1 MATQIKITE
10 LGSIAN
16 ANLTQTTL
24 FPGVNMVG
32 TPITQK
38 VTLQQIGNVILSS
51 SGNGTFP
58 VANMANISYT
68 VVNAAQPN
76 ITSVGTLTSLT
87 VSGNILVGGGNVV
100 TKNSTAY
107 NVVRETTTTVDN
119 IVARVSSSGKAQ
131 ISVVEGTST
140 ISWSGYSILTG
151 IHDAFNNTGIVVA
164 AGVYADITAT
174 SLTANGDSIVT
185 ILQSNN
191 RVYRITYVQ
200 AGNPL
205 NATVIIEKLL

>member
-38 VTLQQIGNVILSS
+38 VTLQQIGNVILAGA
-51 SGNGTFP
+51 GNGTFP
-58 VANMANISYT
+58 VANIANISYN

-76 ITSVGTLTSLT
+76 ITSVGTLTTLT
-87 VSGNILVGGGNVV
+87 VSGNISVGGGNVI
-100 TKNSTAY
+100 TKNSTLY

-119 IVARVSSSGKAQ
+119 IIARVSSSGKAQ
-131 ISVVEGTST
+131 VSVVASTST

-151 IHDAFNNTGIVVA
+151 VHDAFNNTGIVVT
-164 AGVYADITAT
+164 AGVFVDITAT
-174 SLTANGDSIVT
+174 SLTTNGDTINAIV
-185 ILQSNN
+185 QSDSHI
-191 RVYRITYVQ
+191 YRITFVQ
-200 AGNPL
+200 SGNPL
-205 NATVIIEKLL
+205 NSTVVIEKML